1 MRDRLKEVGSA
12 MGLDSSVTE
21 AMPSSSGARNEAA
34 EALVAL
40 GYKAAE
46 ADKMIRSINAD
57 GMSTEQI
64 IRQALQRS

>member
-12 MGLDSSVTE
+12 MGLDSNVTQS
-21 AMPSSSGARNEAA
+21 MPSSLGARNEAT

-46 ADKMIRSINAD
+46 ADKMIRMIDAE